1 MPIGSKSHS
10 TVSEV
15 FLQIGKLCT
24 YSYKNALSDLLTDA
38 HQEFLRTT
46 NEAVRNGLGS
56 GRPARF
62 MNIENLWNL
71 RTDPNRKDYF
81 HLLVALFFP
90 VLHGRCKW
98 KKMVDEKP
106 ISDFF
111 HASTEAMVYLVL
123 ENNYDYW
130 LRWAEQ
136 K

>member
-1 MPIGSKSHS
+1 MEEIVANLHK
-10 TVSEV
+10 
-15 FLQIGKLCT
+15 
-24 YSYKNALSDLLTDA
+24 
-38 HQEFLRTT
+38 
-46 NEAVRNGLGS
+46 
-56 GRPARF
+56 
-62 MNIENLWNL
+62 IENLWNL
-71 RTDPNRKDYF
+71 RTNPNREGYF

-90 VLHGRCKW
+90 VLHGMCKW

-111 HASTEAMVYLVL
+111 HASTKALIYLVL